1 MSSLPAEVVGDGRLR
16 PSSFAPRPPSA
27 RVVRRL
33 RPAPAYVTSR
43 RVAAV
48 SSSFAL
54 RGPCCAAA
62 KRVSSRFSRTRNVR
76 NSRASRRDRF
86 ARVDRRVASSVYVL
100 RICIYTYRVKRFC
113 APNSFKGSSL
123 IWSDAARER
132 EEGGEGRF
140 PRIFEEHLVALRLS
154 ENFRGMYIYFAHTCF
169 CVYIVCVRARSRT
182 FRVPFGRVFSLSKRP
197 PPVGHGKVQR
207 LVTAD
212 ASNRARL
219 VYRGYCHACLNRE
232 CNPLSVPDRVI
243 D

>member
-1 MSSLPAEVVGDGRLR
+1 MSSLPAEVVEDCRLR

-54 RGPCCAAA
+54 RAPCCAAA

-140 PRIFEEHLVALRLS
+140 PRIFEEHLVALNSPKIFEVCTFILHTRVFAYISYACARVLALFESLS
-154 ENFRGMYIYFAHTCF
+154 AAFS
-169 CVYIVCVRARSRT
+169 RSR
-182 FRVPFGRVFSLSKRP
+182 S
-197 PPVGHGKVQR
+197 GHHLLAMEK
-207 LVTAD
+207 
-212 ASNRARL
+212 
-219 VYRGYCHACLNRE
+219 
-232 CNPLSVPDRVI
+232 CNDS
-243 D
+243 